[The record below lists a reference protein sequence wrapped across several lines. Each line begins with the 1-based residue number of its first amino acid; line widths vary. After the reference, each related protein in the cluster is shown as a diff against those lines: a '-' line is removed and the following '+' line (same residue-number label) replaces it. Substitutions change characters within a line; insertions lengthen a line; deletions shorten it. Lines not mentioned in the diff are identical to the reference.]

1 MDQTTENLSQLCTF
15 QIGGNYFGVEMDY
28 ISESM
33 YMREDITNVPT
44 TSLFLLGVINQRGNV
59 VPIVRINNFLAV
71 EESNLSKNSSILV
84 LQYEK
89 LQVGIVAD
97 SVAEIMNISESALES
112 AATENEY
119 IKAIFTQE
127 ENLISILDIPK
138 LLLDAKRQVV

>member
-1 MDQTTENLSQLCTF
+1 MDQPTENLSQLCTF
-15 QIGGNYFGVEMDY
+15 QIGENYFGVEMDY

-33 YMREDITNVPT
+33 YMREDITKVPT

-59 VPIVRINNFLAV
+59 VPIVKINNFLAV
-71 EESNLSKNSSILV
+71 EESNITKNSSILV
-84 LQYEK
+84 LRYEN

-97 SVAEIMNISESALES
+97 SVAEIMNISETALES
-112 AATENEY
+112 AATENQY